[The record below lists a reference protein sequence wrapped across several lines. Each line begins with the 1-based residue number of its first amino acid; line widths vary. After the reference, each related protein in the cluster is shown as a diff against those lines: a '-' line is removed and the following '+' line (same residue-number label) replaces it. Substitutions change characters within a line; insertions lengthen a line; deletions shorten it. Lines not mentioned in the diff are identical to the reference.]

1 MQFHDPLSAAPSTG
15 AAQPAPTT
23 VFRRGTLC
31 RPLAALALFHTNLEA
46 SWDSWWLYFFPYFF
60 MGVVIHHAVH
70 HARSPRTFVLYA
82 LLFVAAMAFE
92 WRWRLL
98 SALLVGVL
106 LWHAEWRG
114 WGARWP
120 AWVPDGD
127 GETIP
132 AASGP
137 TMLIAGLR
145 CIVTARLGPTV
156 DVPQELVP

>member
-1 MQFHDPLSAAPSTG
+1 M
-15 AAQPAPTT
+15 PTINT
-23 VFRRGTLC
+23 QDLIG
-31 RPLAALALFHTNLEA
+31 RPLDWAVGTSEGRKP
-46 SWDSWWLYFFPYFF
+46 SVYK
-60 MGVVIHHAVH
+60 GVVRATAHPC
-70 HARSPRTFVLYA
+70 SPDSPPMFGPELRYSTNPA
-82 LLFVAAMAFE
+82 QGHPLLE
-92 WRWRLL
+92 RERISLQHL
-98 SALLVGVL
+98 GDCI
-106 LWHAEWRG
+106 G

-145 CIVTARLGPTV
+145 CLVAARLGPTI

>member
-1 MQFHDPLSAAPSTG
+1 MTTINTQDLTGPALDWAVAKCEGTTWWAAEDARHGLFLDFERTVHFAPSTNP
-15 AAQPAPTT
+15 AQ
-23 VFRRGTLC
+23 GH
-31 RPLAALALFHTNLEA
+31 PLLDRDRIALQHLG
-46 SWDSWWLYFFPYFF
+46 DR
-60 MGVVIHHAVH
+60 V
-70 HARSPRTFVLYA
+70 
-82 LLFVAAMAFE
+82 
-92 WRWRLL
+92 
-98 SALLVGVL
+98 
-106 LWHAEWRG
+106 G

-145 CIVTARLGPTV
+145 CLVAARLGPTV

>member
-1 MQFHDPLSAAPSTG
+1 MPTINTQDLIGPALDWAVGTAEGRKPS
-15 AAQPAPTT
+15 
-23 VFRRGTLC
+23 V
-31 RPLAALALFHTNLEA
+31 
-46 SWDSWWLYFFPYFF
+46 YK
-60 MGVVIHHAVH
+60 GVVRATAHPG
-70 HARSPRTFVLYA
+70 SPDSPPMFGPELAYSTDPAQGHPIVERDRISLQHLGDRV
-82 LLFVAAMAFE
+82 
-92 WRWRLL
+92 
-98 SALLVGVL
+98 
-106 LWHAEWRG
+106 G

-145 CIVTARLGPTV
+145 CLVAARLGPTI